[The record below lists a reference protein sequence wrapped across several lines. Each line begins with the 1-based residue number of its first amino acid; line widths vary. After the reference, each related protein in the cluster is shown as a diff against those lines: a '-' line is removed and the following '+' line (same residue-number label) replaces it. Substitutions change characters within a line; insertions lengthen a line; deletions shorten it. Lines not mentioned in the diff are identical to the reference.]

1 MVEKTIVEDVIS
13 RRVVLRSVLHDKYR
27 LSTGEEEFMQTI
39 VVYLLLWFIL

>member
-27 LSTGEEEFMQTI
+27 LSTGEEFMQTI
-39 VVYLLLWFIL
+39 VVYLLLWFNL